1 MFEFFGGFFVFFD
14 KSGSESDL
22 DFLVKSVLE
31 RENLDLPDLNK
42 DEGLPRAFGAQKK
55 KSLAKKKK

>member
-1 MFEFFGGFFVFFD
+1 MFFD
-14 KSGSESDL
+14 KSGSESDP

-42 DEGLPRAFGAQKK
+42 DEGLPRAFGVQKK
-55 KSLAKKKK
+55 ELGEKKK